1 MEKNKRLI
9 NILLVIIVVLVVCGC
24 VLAYS
29 YFTKDKTK
37 PIINPE
43 EKKTIQYQEIIFSE
57 GNYPKVDALNSTV
70 PLAEAFKANFTG
82 IDKTDIEITSSET
95 HDLYKKLVEG
105 KTDLILVTS
114 PDEVDKKMIKESEIE
129 LEIVPI
135 VKDAFVFF
143 VNKENP
149 IEGLTLDQIQGIY
162 SGKIKNWKTV
172 GGENEKI
179 IAYQRPE
186 SSYSQIGMKS
196 LIMQD
201 ENIINP
207 VSETVE
213 QYMSDIIDV
222 ISDYGNEKNAIGY
235 SYSYYAT
242 KIYSKDN
249 MKLLAINDIDPSYEN
264 IQTGLYS
271 FQISYYAVIR
281 KNEAEDSNVRKLLDL
296 MKSERGQNVAKEAG
310 YVQNY

>member
-57 GNYPKVDALNSTV
+57 ENYPKVDALNSTV
-70 PLAEAFKANFTG
+70 PLAEAFKTNFTG

-105 KTDLILVTS
+105 KTDLILATS

-271 FQISYYAVIR
+271 FQISYYAIIR